1 MHQVSKPF
9 LWHFLILKALAA
21 VVATAPDLRLMTP
34 NPFALLFQGAWSF
47 PPPTGPFV
55 TTDCVSFTIPF
66 LDVHIPS
73 SVPRRLAGDDQ
84 GITTPCLMPHKVL
97 ISVARIQKRQA
108 LRACVVGRRLEV
120 RVRVFLTWGCP

>member
-1 MHQVSKPF
+1 
-9 LWHFLILKALAA
+9 
-21 VVATAPDLRLMTP
+21 
-34 NPFALLFQGAWSF
+34 
-47 PPPTGPFV
+47 
-55 TTDCVSFTIPF
+55 

-120 RVRVFLTWGCP
+120 RGLRKPLRLRPQCLTIGWSICPILNRNLSPLPRPSKKSPRVLRTVSLSVVRDRKFVLTITDGPKH